1 MDARADLVTVS
12 LRVDRATIR
21 RYAEITDDFNPIHVD
36 PEFAASTP
44 MGGIIAHGMLSMNL
58 IWQALRATHGGE
70 AARGA
75 RLEVRFVRPVRED
88 DTVSVRGRPSANGSG
103 SYDVTVVN
111 QQGEPVIT
119 GTLSLGN

>member
-1 MDARADLVTVS
+1 MDARADLVTIS
-12 LRVDRATIR
+12 LCVDRATIR

-36 PEFAASTP
+36 PDFAASTP

-58 IWQALRATHGGE
+58 IWQALRATHGDE
-70 AARGA
+70 AARDA
-75 RLEVRFVRPVRED
+75 RLDVRFVRPVREG
-88 DTVSVRGRPSANGSG
+88 DTVSVMGRTSPNGNG

-111 QQGEPVIT
+111 QRGEPVIT